1 MPYTM
6 SEKILIALKRRKM
19 TLVELSSRLGTS
31 NQNLSSKIKRD
42 NFTEKDLIQI
52 AQAMG
57 AKFEGFLIF
66 EDDTI

>member
-19 TLVELSSRLGTS
+19 TLAELSSRLGTS
-31 NQNLSSKIKRD
+31 TQNLSSKLKRD
-42 NFTEKDLIQI
+42 NFAEKDLMLV

-57 AKFEGFLIF
+57 AKFEGFFVF